1 MVRNA
6 VEKTENEY
14 RVWASK
20 LISTMRRD
28 GDLPWSWIVD
38 ETRRTREHETY
49 DGPGEALAVQTE
61 LESRCDEAERRED
74 RHLQYALLAAVAIRI
89 NLAEDA
95 GGPKAPRGR

>member
-1 MVRNA
+1 VVRNA

-49 DGPGEALAVQTE
+49 DGPGEALA
-61 LESRCDEAERRED
+61 A
-74 RHLQYALLAAVAIRI
+74 ALLSPQCAAR
-89 NLAEDA
+89 
-95 GGPKAPRGR
+95 KRGLH